1 MTSLSLSATADRRTR
16 SARPVRRTS
25 WIPTLVLL
33 LGSLYCLIPVIW
45 VVMAATK
52 SRSELFSTFTLAPG
66 SGLLDNIHEMSVYRD
81 GIYWQWM
88 GNSALYAGGG
98 ALLST
103 LVSAAGGFALGRYAF
118 RGREFI
124 FKLILSGVLVP
135 GIVLAIPQYLLLS
148 KMGMADTYW
157 SMLLPSILSP
167 YGVYLVR
174 VYAAAA
180 VPGELMEAA
189 RMDGAGEWHIFTRI
203 AMPLLT
209 PGLITVFLFQFV
221 GIWNN
226 FLLPYV
232 MLADDTKFPVTL
244 GLYTLLAQGASQP
257 ALYTLVITGC
267 LLAIIPLIAL
277 FLVIQRFWSL
287 DLLSGSVK
295 A

>member
-1 MTSLSLSATADRRTR
+1 MTPLTLTADATGK
-16 SARPVRRTS
+16 AGKVRRTA
-25 WIPTLVLL
+25 WVPTLVLL
-33 LGSLYCLIPVIW
+33 LGALYCLIPIAW
-45 VVMAATK
+45 VVIAATK
-52 SRSELFSTFTLAPG
+52 DRSELFSTFTFAPG
-66 SGLLDNIHEMSVYRD
+66 SGFLQNLSDLTDYRD
-81 GIYWQWM
+81 GIFWRWM
-88 GNSALYAGGG
+88 ANSAFYAGFG
-98 ALLST
+98 ALLSAA
-103 LVSAAGGFALGRYAF
+103 VSAAGGYALGRFAF
-118 RGREFI
+118 RGREAI
-124 FKLILSGVLVP
+124 FKMILAGVLVP
-135 GIVLAIPQYLLLS
+135 SIVLAVPQYLLLS
-148 KMGMADTYW
+148 KLGMADSYW

-174 VYAAAA
+174 IYAAAS
-180 VPGELMEAA
+180 VPAELMEAA
-189 RMDGAGEWHIFTRI
+189 RMDGASEWRIFSRI
-203 AMPLLT
+203 AVPMMM

-232 MLADDTKFPVTL
+232 MLADDEKFPITL

-267 LLAIIPLIAL
+267 LLAVLPLIGL

>member
-1 MTSLSLSATADRRTR
+1 MTPLTLTADATGKTAKARRT
-16 SARPVRRTS
+16 AWV
-25 WIPTLVLL
+25 PTIVLL
-33 LGSLYCLIPVIW
+33 LGTLYCLIPIAWVII
-45 VVMAATK
+45 AATK
-52 SRSELFSTFTLAPG
+52 DRSELFSTFSFAPG
-66 SGLLDNIHEMSVYRD
+66 TGLFGNLSDLTDYRD

-88 GNSALYAGGG
+88 ANSAFYAGFG
-98 ALLST
+98 ALLSAA
-103 LVSAAGGFALGRYAF
+103 VSAAGGYALGRYTF
-118 RGREFI
+118 RGREAI
-124 FKLILSGVLVP
+124 FKMILAGVLVP
-135 GIVLAIPQYLLLS
+135 SIVLAVPQYLLLS
-148 KMGMADTYW
+148 KMGLADSYW

-174 VYAAAA
+174 IYAAAS
-180 VPGELMEAA
+180 VPTELMEAA
-189 RMDGAGEWHIFTRI
+189 RMDGASEWRIFSRI
-203 AMPLLT
+203 AVPMMM

-232 MLADDTKFPVTL
+232 MLADDTKFPITL

-267 LLAIIPLIAL
+267 LLAILPLIGL

>member
-1 MTSLSLSATADRRTR
+1 MTPLTLTAGPKAARRT
-16 SARPVRRTS
+16 AWV
-25 WIPTLVLL
+25 PTIVLI
-33 LGSLYCLIPVIW
+33 LGALYCLIPIAWVI
-45 VVMAATK
+45 VAATK
-52 SRSELFSTFTLAPG
+52 DRSELFSTFTLAPG
-66 SGLLDNIHEMSVYRD
+66 TGFLQNLSDLTAYRD
-81 GIYWQWM
+81 GIFWRWM
-88 GNSALYAGGG
+88 ANSAFYAGFG
-98 ALLST
+98 ALLSAA
-103 LVSAAGGFALGRYAF
+103 VSAAGGYALGRYSF
-118 RGREFI
+118 RGREAI
-124 FKLILSGVLVP
+124 FKMILAGVLVP
-135 GIVLAIPQYLLLS
+135 SIVLAVPQYLLLS
-148 KMGMADTYW
+148 KLGMADSYW

-174 VYAAAA
+174 IYAAAS
-180 VPGELMEAA
+180 VPAELMEAA
-189 RMDGAGEWHIFTRI
+189 RMDGASEWRIFSRI
-203 AMPLLT
+203 AVPMMM

-232 MLADDTKFPVTL
+232 MLADDEKFPITL

-267 LLAIIPLIAL
+267 LLAILPLIGL

>member
-1 MTSLSLSATADRRTR
+1 MTPLTLTADTAARTRRT
-16 SARPVRRTS
+16 AWV
-25 WIPTLVLL
+25 PTLVLL
-33 LGSLYCLIPVIW
+33 LGALYCLIPIAW
-45 VVMAATK
+45 VVIAATK
-52 SRSELFSTFTLAPG
+52 DRSELFSTFTFAPG
-66 SGLLDNIHEMSVYRD
+66 SGFLQNLSDLTAYRD
-81 GIYWQWM
+81 GIFWKWM
-88 GNSALYAGGG
+88 ANSAFYAGFG
-98 ALLST
+98 ALLSAA
-103 LVSAAGGFALGRYAF
+103 VSAAGGYALGRFAF
-118 RGREFI
+118 RGREAV
-124 FKLILSGVLVP
+124 FKMILAGVLVP
-135 GIVLAIPQYLLLS
+135 SIVLAVPQYLLLS
-148 KMGMADTYW
+148 KLGMADSYW

-174 VYAAAA
+174 IYAAAS
-180 VPGELMEAA
+180 VPAELMEAA
-189 RMDGAGEWHIFTRI
+189 RMDGASEWRIFSRI
-203 AMPLLT
+203 AVPMMM

-232 MLADDTKFPVTL
+232 MLADDEKFPITL

-267 LLAIIPLIAL
+267 LLAILPLIAL

>member
-1 MTSLSLSATADRRTR
+1 MTPLTLTATD
-16 SARPVRRTS
+16 ARPGRGPKRTA
-25 WIPTLVLL
+25 WVPTLVLI
-33 LGSLYCLIPVIW
+33 LGSLYCLIPVVW
-45 VVMAATK
+45 VVIAATK
-52 SRSELFSTFTLAPG
+52 GKGELFSTFTFAPG
-66 SGLLDNIHEMSVYRD
+66 SGFFSNLKELSSYRD

-88 GNSALYAGGG
+88 ANSLFYAGFG
-98 ALLST
+98 ALLSAA
-103 LVSAAGGFALGRYAF
+103 VSAAGGYALGRFAF
-118 RGREFI
+118 KGREFI
-124 FKLILSGVLVP
+124 FKLMLAGVLVP
-135 GIVLAIPQYLLLS
+135 SIVLTVPQYLLLS
-148 KMGMADTYW
+148 KMGLADSYW

-174 VYAAAA
+174 IYAAAS
-180 VPGELMEAA
+180 VPAELLEAA
-189 RMDGAGEWHIFTRI
+189 RMDGASEWRIFSRI
-203 AMPLLT
+203 AVPMMM

-232 MLADDTKFPVTL
+232 MLADDTKFPLTL

-257 ALYTLVITGC
+257 ALYTLVIMGC
-267 LLAIIPLIAL
+267 LLAILPLIGL

>member
-1 MTSLSLSATADRRTR
+1 MTPLTLTADPTAKTRRT
-16 SARPVRRTS
+16 AWV
-25 WIPTLVLL
+25 PTLVLL
-33 LGSLYCLIPVIW
+33 LGALYCLIPIAW
-45 VVMAATK
+45 VVIAATK
-52 SRSELFSTFTLAPG
+52 DRSELFSTFTFAPG
-66 SGLLDNIHEMSVYRD
+66 SGFLQNLSDLTAYRD
-81 GIYWQWM
+81 GIFWRWM
-88 GNSALYAGGG
+88 ANSAFYAGLG
-98 ALLST
+98 ALLSAA
-103 LVSAAGGFALGRYAF
+103 VSAAGGYALGRFAF
-118 RGREFI
+118 RGREAV
-124 FKLILSGVLVP
+124 FKMILAGVLVP
-135 GIVLAIPQYLLLS
+135 SIVLAVPQYLLLS
-148 KMGMADTYW
+148 KLGMADSYW

-174 VYAAAA
+174 IYAAAS
-180 VPGELMEAA
+180 VPAELMEAA
-189 RMDGAGEWHIFTRI
+189 RMDGASEWRIFSRI
-203 AMPLLT
+203 AVPMMM

-232 MLADDTKFPVTL
+232 MLADDEKFPITL

-267 LLAIIPLIAL
+267 LLAILPLIGL

>member
-1 MTSLSLSATADRRTR
+1 MTPLTLTADTTAKSRRT
-16 SARPVRRTS
+16 AWV
-25 WIPTLVLL
+25 PTLVLI
-33 LGSLYCLIPVIW
+33 LGALYCLIPIAW
-45 VVMAATK
+45 VVIAATK
-52 SRSELFSTFTLAPG
+52 DRSELFSTFTFAPG
-66 SGLLDNIHEMSVYRD
+66 SGFLQNLSDLTAYRD
-81 GIYWQWM
+81 GIFWKWM
-88 GNSALYAGGG
+88 ANSAFYAGFG
-98 ALLST
+98 ALLSAA
-103 LVSAAGGFALGRYAF
+103 VSAAGGYALGRFAF
-118 RGREFI
+118 RGREAV
-124 FKLILSGVLVP
+124 FKMILAGVLVP
-135 GIVLAIPQYLLLS
+135 SIVLAVPQYLLLS
-148 KMGMADTYW
+148 KLGMADSYW

-174 VYAAAA
+174 IYAAAS
-180 VPGELMEAA
+180 VPAELMEAA
-189 RMDGAGEWHIFTRI
+189 RMDGASEWRIFSRI
-203 AMPLLT
+203 AVPMMM

-232 MLADDTKFPVTL
+232 MLADDEKFPITL

-267 LLAIIPLIAL
+267 LLAILPLIAL

>member
-1 MTSLSLSATADRRTR
+1 MTPLTLTADTGTSPTGSRARRT
-16 SARPVRRTS
+16 A
-25 WIPTLVLL
+25 WIPTLVLV
-33 LGSLYCLIPVIW
+33 LGALYCLVPIAW
-45 VVMAATK
+45 VVVAATK
-52 SRSELFSTFTLAPG
+52 NRSELFSTFTFAPG
-66 SGLLDNIHEMSVYRD
+66 SGLVDNVSDLTAYRD

-88 GNSALYAGGG
+88 ANSAFYAGFG
-98 ALLST
+98 AALST
-103 LVSAAGGFALGRYAF
+103 AVSAAGGYALGRFVF
-118 RGREFI
+118 RGREAV
-124 FKLILSGVLVP
+124 FKMILAGVLVP
-135 GIVLAIPQYLLLS
+135 GIVLAVPQYLLLA
-148 KMGMADTYW
+148 KMGLADSYW

-174 VYAAAA
+174 IYAAAA
-180 VPGELMEAA
+180 VPGELLEAA
-189 RMDGAGEWHIFTRI
+189 RMDGASEWRIFSRI
-203 AMPLLT
+203 AVPMMM

-232 MLADDTKFPVTL
+232 MLADDTKFPLTL

-267 LLAIIPLIAL
+267 LLAILPLIAL

>member
-1 MTSLSLSATADRRTR
+1 MTPLTLTADTTGRAAKARRT
-16 SARPVRRTS
+16 AWV
-25 WIPTLVLL
+25 PTIVLI
-33 LGSLYCLIPVIW
+33 LGALYCLIPIAW
-45 VVMAATK
+45 VVIAATK
-52 SRSELFSTFTLAPG
+52 DRSELFSTFTFAPG
-66 SGLLDNIHEMSVYRD
+66 SGFFRNLSDLTAYRD
-81 GIYWQWM
+81 GIFWRWM
-88 GNSALYAGGG
+88 ANSAFYAGLG
-98 ALLST
+98 ALLSAA
-103 LVSAAGGFALGRYAF
+103 VSAAGGYALGRFAF
-118 RGREFI
+118 RGREAI
-124 FKLILSGVLVP
+124 FKMILAGVLVP
-135 GIVLAIPQYLLLS
+135 SIVLAVPQYLLLS
-148 KMGMADTYW
+148 KLGMADSYW

-174 VYAAAA
+174 IYAAAS
-180 VPGELMEAA
+180 VPAELMEAA
-189 RMDGAGEWHIFTRI
+189 RMDGASEWRIFSRI
-203 AMPLLT
+203 AVPMMM

-232 MLADDTKFPVTL
+232 MLADDEKFPITL

-267 LLAIIPLIAL
+267 LLAILPLIGL

>member
-1 MTSLSLSATADRRTR
+1 MTPLTLTADATGKTRARRV
-16 SARPVRRTS
+16 AWV
-25 WIPTLVLL
+25 PTLVLI
-33 LGSLYCLIPVIW
+33 LGALYCLIPIAW
-45 VVMAATK
+45 VVIAATK
-52 SRSELFSTFTLAPG
+52 DRSELFSTFSFTPG
-66 SGLLDNIHEMSVYRD
+66 TGLFGNLGDLTSYRD

-88 GNSALYAGGG
+88 ANSAFYAGLG
-98 ALLST
+98 AILSAA
-103 LVSAAGGFALGRYAF
+103 VSAAGGYALGRFAF

-124 FKLILSGVLVP
+124 FKMILAGVLVP
-135 GIVLAIPQYLLLS
+135 SIVLAVPQYLLLS
-148 KMGMADTYW
+148 KMGMADSYW

-174 VYAAAA
+174 IYAAAA
-180 VPGELMEAA
+180 VPAELLEAA
-189 RMDGAGEWHIFTRI
+189 RMDGASEWRIFSRI
-203 AMPLLT
+203 AVPMMM

-221 GIWNN
+221 AIWNN

-232 MLADDTKFPVTL
+232 MLADDTKFPITL

-267 LLAIIPLIAL
+267 LLAIVPLIAL

-295 A
+295 S

>member
-1 MTSLSLSATADRRTR
+1 MTPLTLTADTNGRAAKARRT
-16 SARPVRRTS
+16 AWV
-25 WIPTLVLL
+25 PTIVLL
-33 LGSLYCLIPVIW
+33 LGALYCLIPIAW
-45 VVMAATK
+45 VVIAATK
-52 SRSELFSTFTLAPG
+52 DRSELFSTFTFAPG
-66 SGLLDNIHEMSVYRD
+66 SGFLQNLSDLTDYRD
-81 GIYWQWM
+81 GIFWRWM
-88 GNSALYAGGG
+88 ANSAFYAGFG
-98 ALLST
+98 ALLSAA
-103 LVSAAGGFALGRYAF
+103 VSAAGGYALGRFAF
-118 RGREFI
+118 RGREAI
-124 FKLILSGVLVP
+124 FKMILAGVLVP
-135 GIVLAIPQYLLLS
+135 SIVLAVPQYLLLS
-148 KMGMADTYW
+148 KLGMADSYW

-174 VYAAAA
+174 IYAAAS
-180 VPGELMEAA
+180 VPAELMEAA
-189 RMDGAGEWHIFTRI
+189 RMDGASEWRIFSRI
-203 AMPLLT
+203 AVPMMM

-232 MLADDTKFPVTL
+232 MLADDEKFPITL

-267 LLAIIPLIAL
+267 LLAILPLIGL